1 MQDKTVIL
9 NLKTITMLICIVLAK
24 MSDGTKFEYIWA
36 AIAIFYL
43 VKISIFL
50 FKNQTK

>member
-9 NLKTITMLICIVLAK
+9 NLKVVILLLCIILIK
-24 MSDGTKFEYIWA
+24 MNEGTKLEYVWT

-50 FKNQTK
+50 FRNK